1 MAYEPKDASGV
12 WILAE
17 QQKGDLHP
25 VTFELLQ
32 KARELSDDLDTT
44 LTAVLCTPDKEKAQE
59 LIYRGADRVIVVED
73 ADFDRPDEL
82 LFKENIVK
90 LVEQEKP
97 HIFLI
102 GATNFGRS
110 LAPRVAAA
118 LKTGLTADCTGLEIK
133 DGDFVQIRPAFTGNI
148 LAHISTDRCPKMS
161 TVRYKE
167 FEESERDTD
176 KEGEII
182 EKKPVEKEEDE
193 NEKIQI
199 VDEIVEESVDIQDAE
214 VVCSGGRGLEDSSDF
229 ELIEELASALDGKV
243 GSSRPLVDEGWISR
257 DHQVGYSG
265 SRVKPKIYIACG
277 ISGAPQHLA
286 GMKES
291 DVIIAINK
299 DPSAPIFEHA
309 DYGIVGDLY
318 EVIPEL
324 IEQIEKR

>member
-1 MAYEPKDASGV
+1 MAYGPEKSSGV

-17 QQKGDLHP
+17 QQKGKIHP

-32 KARELSDDLDTT
+32 KGRELSDDLDTN
-44 LTAVLCTPDKEKAQE
+44 LTAVLCTPDKEKTQE
-59 LIYRGADRVIVVED
+59 LIYRGADRVILVED
-73 ADFDRPDEL
+73 ENFDEPDESF
-82 LFKENIVK
+82 FKENIVE
-90 LVEQEKP
+90 LIENEKP

-110 LAPRVAAA
+110 LAPRIAAA
-118 LKTGLTADCTGLEIK
+118 LETGLTADCTGLRIK

-148 LAHISTDRCPKMS
+148 LAHISTDRCPKMA

-167 FEESERDTD
+167 FEESERDTERD
-176 KEGEII
+176 GKIVQKAPL
-182 EKKPVEKEEDE
+182 EKKEDDGI
-193 NEKIQI
+193 KII
-199 VDEIVEESVDIQDAE
+199 KEIVEESVNIQDAE
-214 VVCSGGRGLEDSSDF
+214 VVCSGGRGLEDPDDF
-229 ELIEELASALDGKV
+229 ELIEKLASALGGKV

-265 SRVKPKIYIACG
+265 NRVKPNIYIACG

-291 DVIIAINK
+291 DIIIAINK
-299 DPSAPIFEHA
+299 DPSAPIFKHA

-318 EVIPEL
+318 EVVPEL
-324 IEQIEKR
+324 IKQIKER